1 MVVLVYLLAFALSV
15 VLLIT
20 IHSRPW
26 YLHILAILAALALGF
41 MHIPEQWK
49 GVKFDLMFG
58 GVILFLLVWGVG
70 GLLTLH
76 IHHHEKHA

>member
-15 VLLIT
+15 VLLHAV
-20 IHSRPW
+20 HSRPW
-26 YLHILAILAALALGF
+26 RLHVLAILAALALGF

-76 IHHHEKHA
+76 THREKHA